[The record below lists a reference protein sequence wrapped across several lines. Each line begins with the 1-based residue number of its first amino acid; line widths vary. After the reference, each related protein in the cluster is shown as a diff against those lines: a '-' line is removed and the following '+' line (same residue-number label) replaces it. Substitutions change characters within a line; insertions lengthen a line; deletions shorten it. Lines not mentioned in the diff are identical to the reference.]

1 MGYILMM
8 NGGPISWTTW
18 RQDNVSVSTSEAEFF
33 VARQAGPEAIYLLAT
48 ITDFGYSQ
56 TESTIH
62 YEDNLA
68 CVTMSGAQVR
78 HIDI

>member
-8 NGGPISWTTW
+8 NGDPISWTSW
-18 RQDNVSVSTSEAEFF
+18 RQENVSFSTSEAEFF
-33 VARQAGPEAIYLLAT
+33 MVRHAGQEVIYLRTTL
-48 ITDFGYSQ
+48 TDFEYSQ

-68 CVTMSGAQVR
+68 CVTMSGAPVR